1 MFVLGIRVILCNF
14 ILGKIK
20 IGMGK
25 AKILSVLL
33 SALMLGCGMAAA
45 QRLVRPSALKPGDTV
60 AIISPASACK
70 AKYVTG
76 ACSVLRKWGYVPVV
90 WKHALGKHGS
100 FAGTI
105 EERKSDL
112 VDVITDPSVKAVLC
126 SRGGY
131 GSVQELCEM
140 DLNLFA
146 RHPKWLIGYS
156 DITAM
161 HGAITSQGV
170 MSIHGPM
177 GEHLTKFAGTDS
189 CSKVLHNILSGKMPH
204 YKIAA
209 DPRNRQGK
217 ASGLLLGGNLALLN
231 SFTASPIDML
241 SNYDDCNVILFV
253 EDVGESLERLNRL
266 FYTLRVNGTFDHIKG
281 LVVGSFSDIKYTD
294 DFPHVYDMVKSI
306 VDAYDFPVAYGF
318 PVGHT
323 DNNYP
328 MVEGAWVTLTVDA
341 NGAELAF

>member
-1 MFVLGIRVILCNF
+1 
-14 ILGKIK
+14 
-20 IGMGK
+20 MGK
-25 AKILSVLL
+25 FALKTSDCMMKARILL
-33 SALMLGCGMAAA
+33 SALLTVILGCGAVAA
-45 QRLVRPSALKPGDTV
+45 QGLVRPAALQPGDTV

-70 AKYVTG
+70 ARFVTG
-76 ACSVLRKWGYVPVV
+76 ACGVLRSWGYVPVV
-90 WKHALGKHGS
+90 WRHALGKHGS

-112 VDVITDPSVKAVLC
+112 VEVISDPSVKAVLC

-140 DLNLFA
+140 DLGLFA
-146 RHPKWLIGYS
+146 RNPKWLIGYS

-177 GEHLTKFAGTDS
+177 AEHLTKFSGTDS
-189 CSKVLHNILSGKMPH
+189 CSRALRNILSGNMPH

-209 DPRNRQGK
+209 DHRNHHGR

-241 SNYDDCNVILFV
+241 SRYSRGGDVILFV
-253 EDVGESLERLNRL
+253 EDVGESLERLNRF
-266 FYTLRVNGTFDHIKG
+266 FYTLRVNGTLDRIKG
-281 LVVGSFSDIKYTD
+281 LIVGSFSDVKYTD
-294 DFPHVYDMVKSI
+294 DFPHVYDMVESI
-306 VDAYDFPVAYGF
+306 VAGYDIPVAYGF
-318 PVGHT
+318 PTGHT
-323 DNNYP
+323 DANYP
-328 MVEGAWVTLTVDA
+328 MVEGAWVTLTVDDS
-341 NGAELAF
+341 GAELKF